1 MSINAGTVQAE
12 LTLNTGKYDDNMKR
26 AELQMTKF
34 ADKMQTAGQRMDK
47 IGGKMTKRVTLPI
60 VGIGA
65 AALKVAADFES
76 SMSEVAAI
84 SGATGD
90 SLGALEAKAR
100 EMGSTTRFS
109 ASESAQALKYMAMAG
124 WETEQML
131 DGLEGVMLLA
141 AASGEDLAMVSDIV
155 TDALTAFGM
164 QASQSAELADLLASA
179 ASSSNTNVAMLGES
193 FKYVAPLFGAL
204 NYSAEDAALALGL
217 MASAGIKSSQSG
229 TVLRA
234 AINRLVAPVGEAGE
248 LIERLGINITDANG
262 EMLPFRDLLVQL
274 REKFADLSEE
284 QKAQYASTLFGQQ
297 AMAGMLA
304 IIDASEEDFDKL
316 TNATREYNGES
327 KRMADIMED
336 NVKGRLTRVSSKLA
350 EVGLKL
356 SDTLLPMVE
365 RAIAVFERWVDW
377 FDKLDASTKESIVK
391 FGLLAAAIGPA
402 LSVIGKMSMGISAL
416 TGLLGKYMK
425 AAATAEVVTT
435 ATTATV
441 KGLGIAAAT
450 AAGKIALIT
459 GAVWLFYQAV
469 QDAKKGQDSL
479 GASSGILGYNMQNLQ
494 RDIENTKASLSG
506 EKQAREEAIKS
517 VNDYTDSVE
526 AQRLKSQQ
534 AVQVQDTAR
543 RKYEEQKDIVSQV
556 KDAMNELSDGI
567 AAVTGSQKA
576 LGEEVKKTTAGIE
589 EQVKVLHGYV
599 ELAEGFALYQHG
611 KLTYQRTGK
620 GSNKTTVYWDE
631 EKQDY
636 VIDGTGKS
644 RKSTIDMKE
653 VDRIAREHNVTVDV
667 AEDMAKRNKELGQ
680 KKYHEGGWVGNP
692 WNKRFDEI
700 VALLQSG
707 EFVFSRDMIN
717 NAVASLNIPIG
728 IPGDN
733 ASSREPQLKRGG
745 DIHQHITIHSPEPLS
760 ASEIA
765 RKNLQASRQLAMEW
779 GY

>member
-1 MSINAGTVQAE
+1 MSINAGTIQAE

-34 ADKMQTAGQRMDK
+34 ADKMQTMGKRMDK
-47 IGGKMTKRVTLPI
+47 IGGEMTKKVTLPI
-60 VGIGA
+60 VGIGT

-90 SLGALEAKAR
+90 KLAALEAKAR
-100 EMGSTTRFS
+100 EMGSTTKFS

-164 QASQSAELADLLASA
+164 KASQAAEFADLLASA
-179 ASSSNTNVAMLGES
+179 SSSSNTNVAMLGES

-217 MASAGIKSSQSG
+217 MANAGIKGSQSG

-248 LIERLGINITDANG
+248 LIERLGISVTDASG

-284 QKAQYASTLFGQQ
+284 QQAQYASALFGQQ

-304 IIDASEEDFDKL
+304 IINASEEDFNKL
-316 TNATREYNGES
+316 TIATREYNGAA

-336 NVKGRLTRVSSKLA
+336 NLKGSLTRLRSKIE

-356 SDTLLPMVE
+356 SDTLLPMAE

-402 LSVIGKMSMGISAL
+402 LSAIGKMSMGVSTL
-416 TGLLGKYMK
+416 TGLLVKYG
-425 AAATAEVVTT
+425 TVTT
-435 ATTATV
+435 AASAV
-441 KGLGIAAAT
+441 SGT
-450 AAGKIALIT
+450 AAFSIKTLATSFGLLAAKVTLVV
-459 GAVWLFYQAV
+459 GAVWLFYEAV
-469 QDAKKGQDSL
+469 KDAKKGQDSL
-479 GASSGILGYNMQNLQ
+479 GAASGILGYNMQNLK
-494 RDIENTKASLSG
+494 RDIDNINTSL
-506 EKQAREEAIKS
+506 KQQTVEYQRVAAYQAMTQKS
-517 VNDYTDSVE
+517 VENYTDSIE
-526 AQRLKSQQ
+526 AQRLKGQQ
-534 AVQVQDTAR
+534 AIQQQETAK
-543 RKYEEQKDIVSQV
+543 RKLQELE
-556 KDAMNELSDGI
+556 DAFNKAREAVDLTSTGI
-567 AAVTGSQKA
+567 EDNTKA
-576 LGEEVKKTTAGIE
+576 LKKNAEEMKNAAEAAQELENKLKLVYGAYRKIDASPKSIISKYMADYINRTGDISVAFNARGTDYWRGGWTWVGEEGPELMRLPAGTQII
-589 EQVKVLHGYV
+589 
-599 ELAEGFALYQHG
+599 
-611 KLTYQRTGK
+611 
-620 GSNKTTVYWDE
+620 SSD
-631 EKQDY
+631 
-636 VIDGTGKS
+636 KS
-644 RKSTIDMKE
+644 MDM
-653 VDRIAREHNVTVDV
+653 V
-667 AEDMAKRNKELGQ
+667 M
-680 KKYHEGGWVGNP
+680 
-692 WNKRFDEI
+692 
-700 VALLQSG
+700 
-707 EFVFSRDMIN
+707 
-717 NAVASLNIPIG
+717 NAIASLNMGVARGTERSQPV
-728 IPGDN
+728 
-733 ASSREPQLKRGG
+733 RGG
-745 DIHQHITIHSPEPLS
+745 DIHQHITINSPQPLS

-765 RKNLQASRQLAMEW
+765 RKTLQISRQLAMEW
-779 GY
+779 GL